1 MKIEIFDQKDEMGA
15 AAAAAGI
22 AKLKE
27 ALAEEM
33 LAKNSNMKLLT

>member
-1 MKIEIFDQKDEMGA
+1 MRQKQGGENVH
-15 AAAAAGI
+15 
-22 AKLKE
+22 LKE